1 MSENRKFTA
10 RDTALEVL
18 MQIERANAWS
28 DSSLKRTIAKNGL
41 EGREAAL
48 ATRLAYGVV
57 LQAWPIV
64 IANAITLVLASAILG
79 MKLRFGD
86 RPAR

>member
-57 LQAWPIV
+57 QNRTLLDYY
-64 IANAITLVLASAILG
+64 ITCYCVQKAHWRLSNSVYG
-79 MKLRFGD
+79 
-86 RPAR
+86 

>member
-48 ATRLAYGVV
+48 GYKAG
-57 LQAWPIV
+57 
-64 IANAITLVLASAILG
+64 
-79 MKLRFGD
+79 LRRGAKPHPSGLLYYLLL
-86 RPAR
+86 RAEGT

>member
-57 LQAWPIV
+57 RAMV
-64 IANAITLVLASAILG
+64 GIAGYGQRHWHSQDIKPEG
-79 MKLRFGD
+79 Q
-86 RPAR
+86 